1 MTRISC
7 AVLALL
13 WLGACASASGPSG
26 PSDDRPNPKVAQGS
40 GPVETVPGSGLE
52 EWAVATPAA
61 PAARLRWKALAA
73 GGDDSIVAFDNAV
86 DRFAA
91 LMTDSNVPGVLRY
104 TSTVSRVAPDRPIAT
119 VDALDAGL
127 KTLRPGAGEACL
139 IFLTSHGA
147 RDGLLMKQD
156 LDQQQRLNPA
166 RFGRMMDEDCGQAPT
181 VAIVS
186 GCYSGIFLGQVTEAS
201 NRIILTAARRDRTSF
216 GCSADQD
223 FTYFDAC
230 LFDAWPLSGTWEVL
244 FNRTADCVRQKERT
258 LGFQYSQPQAWFG
271 VNMRNVPL
279 P

>member
-1 MTRISC
+1 MKRLAC

-13 WLGACASASGPSG
+13 WLGACGSSLQQQSPSA
-26 PSDDRPNPKVAQGS
+26 
-40 GPVETVPGSGLE
+40 
-52 EWAVATPAA
+52 AA
-61 PAARLRWKALAA
+61 PAAQPQTAAVAAPAPAAVPTPASPTVRLRWKALAA

-86 DRFAA
+86 DRFTT
-91 LMTDSNVPGVLRY
+91 LMTDSNVQDVRRF
-104 TSTVSRVAPDRPIAT
+104 TSTISRVAPDRPIAT

-271 VNMRNVPL
+271 DNMRNVPL